1 MACTTTR
8 EKILESALTLFAE
21 RGYDGVGV
29 DLIAER
35 AGVKG
40 PSIYKHFK
48 GKEEI
53 LNVLIEKVEDY
64 YEKHFGSESHIGE
77 VPASVEELVEQS
89 MRRIQFTL
97 QDDTIQK
104 TRRFLTME
112 QFRNE
117 RIARFC
123 TLHNLD
129 GILRIYTGIFEK
141 MMEQGTIKKTDP
153 NYLALA
159 FVSPVALLIQTCDR
173 EPARQKDAMK
183 EMRTYMMYILKDYKA

>member
-1 MACTTTR
+1 MAGTATR
-8 EKILESALTLFAE
+8 ERILESALTLFAE
-21 RGYDGVGV
+21 KGYDGVGV
-29 DLIAER
+29 DLIAEK

-53 LNVLIEKVEDY
+53 LNVLVEQVEAY
-64 YEKHFGSESHIGE
+64 YETHFGSESHIGK

-97 QDDTIQK
+97 QNDTMQK
-104 TRRFLTME
+104 TRRILTME

-117 RIARFC
+117 RIAKLS

-129 GILRIYTGIFEK
+129 GIHRMYTKIFEK
-141 MMEQGTIKKTDP
+141 MMEQGTIKKTDSK
-153 NYLALA
+153 YLALA

-173 EPARQKDAMK
+173 EPDRQKDAMK
-183 EMRTYMMYILKDYKA
+183 DMRAYMIYILKDYKV